1 MGLIEKL
8 NEINA
13 CKEDIKAALKE
24 KCGDTY
30 MDDVA
35 FSGYADKIR
44 ALQLES
50 GDTPAPTPSADYI
63 YSNGYL
69 TDGTEV
75 NEVVNFLPYEITV
88 DDSGICELFLTCG
101 VEIPVYTGENYD
113 IVFTVDVPT
122 TYEIIGF
129 AYLDE
134 LNNDKPVDQP
144 YKANPRYTTIV
155 RNEVTYNSYIKE
167 VTDTDMGSEELAIA
181 PVKYKITIQKK

>member
-1 MGLIEKL
+1 MSLIDNL
-8 NEINA
+8 NAINN
-13 CKEDIKAALKE
+13 CKMDIKDALESK
-24 KCGDTY
+24 GVD
-30 MDDVA
+30 MSDVA
-35 FSGYADKIR
+35 FSDYAGKIR
-44 ALQLES
+44 VLQFES
-50 GDTPAPTPSADYI
+50 GDEPSTPAPSADYI

-75 NEVVNFLPYEITV
+75 NEVVNFLPYEIRV

-134 LNNDKPVDQP
+134 LNNDNPVDQP

>member
-1 MGLIEKL
+1 MILIDNL
-8 NEINA
+8 NAINV
-13 CKEDIKAALKE
+13 CKEDIRTALENK
-24 KCGDTY
+24 GVDMT
-30 MDDVA
+30 DVA
-35 FSGYADKIR
+35 FSGYAEKIN

-167 VTDTDMGSEELAIA
+167 VPDTDMGSEELAIA

>member
-63 YSNGYL
+63 YSNAFL
-69 TDGTEV
+69 TGGARKDIVNLEAYAIELGSDGT
-75 NEVVNFLPYEITV
+75 
-88 DDSGICELFLTCG
+88 CEFKLTCAK
-101 VEIPVYTGENYD
+101 EYTIWTGEDFD
-113 IVFTVDVPT
+113 IVFTVEVPES
-122 TYEIIGF
+122 YEIIKSVWLNE
-129 AYLDE
+129 ANNNEEVPQE
-134 LNNDKPVDQP
+134 LKP
-144 YKANPRYTTIV
+144 NPRYTNIT
-155 RNEVTYNSYIKE
+155 RNGVKYNSF
-167 VTDTDMGSEELAIA
+167 VRVVDGDDMMNDQLNVAD
-181 PVKYKITIQKK
+181 VKYIITIKKI

>member
-1 MGLIEKL
+1 MSLIENL
-8 NEINA
+8 NRINN
-13 CKEDIKAALKE
+13 CKEAIKSALVDKGIIE
-24 KCGDTY
+24 ETDKFED
-30 MDDVA
+30 
-35 FSGYADKIR
+35 YAEKIR
-44 ALQLES
+44 SLQFES
-50 GDTPAPTPSADYI
+50 GDEPSTPALSVDYI

-75 NEVVNFLPYEITV
+75 NEVVNFLPYEIRV

-113 IVFTVDVPT
+113 IVFTVDLPT

-129 AYLDE
+129 AYLYEMND
-134 LNNDKPVDQP
+134 DKPVDQP

-167 VTDTDMGSEELAIA
+167 VRDTDMGSEELAIA
-181 PVKYKITIQKK
+181 PVKYKITIKKK